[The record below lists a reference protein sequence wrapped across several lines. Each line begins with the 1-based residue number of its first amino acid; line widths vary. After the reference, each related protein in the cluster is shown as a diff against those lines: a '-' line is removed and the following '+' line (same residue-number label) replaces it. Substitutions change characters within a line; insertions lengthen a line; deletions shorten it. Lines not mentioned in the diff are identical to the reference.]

1 MPARLLLTT
10 SAVIEVGAGIAI
22 ALAPSVVT
30 SILFGS
36 SLDTPVALLVGR
48 VAGIALLSL
57 GTACWSARSA
67 ERDRAVFGLLTAM
80 LFYNAAVAA
89 LFAIAGLALDLSGP
103 ALWPAAILHMVMAI
117 WCFAFLLTRRG
128 AASH

>member
-1 MPARLLLTT
+1 M
-10 SAVIEVGAGIAI
+10 AI
-22 ALAPSVVT
+22 ALAPSVVP

-36 SLDTPVALLVGR
+36 PLDAPVALMVGR
-48 VAGIALLSL
+48 VARIALLSL
-57 GTACWSARSA
+57 GVACWLARSD
-67 ERDRAVFGLLTAM
+67 EQSRAAIGLITAM
-80 LFYNAAVAA
+80 LLYNAAVAS
-89 LFAIAGLALDLSGP
+89 LLAIAGLALNLSGP